1 MSGISGSGKS
11 TLVDDILRKAL
22 FRKFHQS
29 KDIPG
34 KHDRITGL
42 NQIDKVV
49 VIDQSPIGRSPRS
62 NPVTYSGAFTDIRK
76 LFAQLPTSKIR
87 GYGLGRF
94 SFNVKGGRCEHCRGD
109 GSLKIDMHFLSD
121 VYVKCEVCN
130 GSRYDQDT
138 LDITYKGK
146 NISEVLEMSIDE
158 ASLFFARIPQIH
170 LKLRT
175 MGEVGL
181 GYIKLGQAANT
192 LSGGE
197 AQRLK
202 LASELSKKSTGDTIY
217 LLDEPTTGLHLS
229 DIDTLLKVL
238 MKLRDA
244 GNTLI
249 VIEHN
254 IDVIKCADWLIDMG
268 PEGGP
273 NGGTI
278 VAEGSPEFVSKNSA
292 SATAKHLKHYL

>member
-1 MSGISGSGKS
+1 MYK
-11 TLVDDILRKAL
+11 R
-22 FRKFHQS
+22 Q
-29 KDIPG
+29 
-34 KHDRITGL
+34 
-42 NQIDKVV
+42 
-49 VIDQSPIGRSPRS
+49 
-62 NPVTYSGAFTDIRK
+62 
-76 LFAQLPTSKIR
+76 
-87 GYGLGRF
+87 
-94 SFNVKGGRCEHCRGD
+94 VKGGRCEHCRGD

-121 VYVKCEVCN
+121 VYVRCEVCN

-146 NISEVLEMSIDE
+146 NISEVLQMSIDE
-158 ASLFFARIPQIH
+158 ASQFFVRIPQVYS
-170 LKLRT
+170 KLRT
-175 MGEVGL
+175 MSEVGL

-217 LLDEPTTGLHLS
+217 LLDEPTTGLHLA

-249 VIEHN
+249 IIEHN
-254 IDVIKCADWLIDMG
+254 IDVLKCADWLIDMG
-268 PEGGP
+268 PGGGP
-273 NGGTI
+273 DGGKI
-278 VAEGSPEFVSKNSA
+278 VAEGSPDDVSKNKESV
-292 SATAKHLKHYL
+292 TAKFLKQYL

>member
-1 MSGISGSGKS
+1 VSGISGSGKS

-29 KDIPG
+29 KEIPG
-34 KHDRITGL
+34 KHERITGL
-42 NQIDKVV
+42 NQIDKAV

-62 NPVTYSGAFTDIRK
+62 NPVTYSGAFTEIRK

-121 VYVKCEVCN
+121 VYVRCEVCN
-130 GSRYDQDT
+130 GSRYNQDT

-146 NISEVLEMSIDE
+146 NISEVLEMTIDE
-158 ASLFFARIPQIH
+158 ASQFFVRIPQIH
-170 LKLRT
+170 SKLRT
-175 MGEVGL
+175 MSEVGL

-254 IDVIKCADWLIDMG
+254 IDVLKCADWIIDMG
-268 PEGGP
+268 PGGGP
-273 NGGTI
+273 DGGTV
-278 VAEGSPEFVSKNSA
+278 VAEGSPETIAKSKNSV
-292 SATAKHLKHYL
+292 TGKFLKHYL